1 MAARRSET
9 ITQPIG
15 GTGWAHSVIL
25 LTHHRHYCQHEHI
38 EYGHVTNASCLFETN
53 PLYFANLMIT
63 PAGREYFFVTRI
75 SPAEVLIFRGFSPLA
90 PTHPPAKPPT
100 PGPCYPSL
108 YVPPRRTD
116 SHPETGLKICQ
127 KWTSECHSSRWLA
140 PPSCHISLQVPVGAV
155 AGHLQPSSVP
165 RNPRR
170 HL

>member
-1 MAARRSET
+1 M
-9 ITQPIG
+9 
-15 GTGWAHSVIL
+15 IL
-25 LTHHRHYCQHEHI
+25 LTHRPNYRQRALGVVNI
-38 EYGHVTNASCLFETN
+38 ARQLSRP
-53 PLYFANLMIT
+53 PLDFANFIIGDQ
-63 PAGREYFFVTRI
+63 PVGQYCRERC
-75 SPAEVLIFRGFSPLA
+75 LIFRGFSPLA

-127 KWTSECHSSRWLA
+127 KWTSECHSSRWL
-140 PPSCHISLQVPVGAV
+140 PLPSCHISLQVPVGAV